1 MNLRSCWAAVLAA
14 TLMVAACQS
23 VHTQTAPQVSSD
35 PWALDTPTT
44 PPEESAPAPAPV
56 PTATP
61 TPAPRKLSY
70 NSVEGVPGKFLSIT
84 FDDGPHATL
93 TPKLLDMLKER
104 GIKATFFLVGKNVA
118 EYPAIVKRM
127 VAEGHEVANHSWS
140 HPSLTKLGADGLRS
154 QIEKTNAAIEAAAGV
169 KPTLIRPPYGATSAR
184 LNKLFADDYGMTVAM
199 WSVDP
204 LDWKYRNAARV
215 TEKILAG
222 AAPGAVILV
231 HDIHPSTV
239 AAMPATLDGLKARG
253 YEFVTMSDLIAM
265 ENSASR
271 PVPAADPTPA
281 PAAPAPAPSTPEFE
295 VRRYDD
301 PVP

>member
-1 MNLRSCWAAVLAA
+1 MNFRSCWAAALAA

-23 VHTQTAPQVSSD
+23 VHTQTTPEVSTD

-44 PPEESAPAPAPV
+44 PPTEPEPTPTPTPA
-56 PTATP
+56 ATP

-70 NSVEGVPGKFLSIT
+70 NSVEGVPGKYLSIT

-93 TPKLLDMLKER
+93 TPKLLDMLRER

-118 EYPAIVKRM
+118 EYPAIVRRM
-127 VAEGHEVANHSWS
+127 VEEGHEVANHSWS
-140 HPSLTKLGADGLRS
+140 HPSLTKLGADGLRA
-154 QIEKTNAAIEAAAGV
+154 QIEKTNTAIESASGV
-169 KPTLIRPPYGATSAR
+169 KPKLIRPPYGATSAR
-184 LNKLFADDYGMTVAM
+184 LNKLFADNYGMTVAI

-215 TEKILAG
+215 TEKILEG

-265 ENSASR
+265 ENSAPRSA
-271 PVPAADPTPA
+271 PTADPTPT
-281 PAAPAPAPSTPEFE
+281 PAPTPISAPKEFE
-295 VRRYDD
+295 VRRYEE
-301 PVP
+301 PAP

>member
-1 MNLRSCWAAVLAA
+1 MNFRSCWAAALAA
-14 TLMVAACQS
+14 TVMVAACRS
-23 VHTQTAPQVSSD
+23 VHTQTTPDVSTD

-44 PPEESAPAPAPV
+44 LPEEPV
-56 PTATP
+56 PTPTPAPTAVP

-93 TPKLLDMLKER
+93 TPKLLDMLRER

-118 EYPAIVKRM
+118 EYPAIVRRM
-127 VAEGHEVANHSWS
+127 VDEGHEVANHSWS
-140 HPSLTKLGADGLRS
+140 HPSLTKLGTEGLRA
-154 QIEKTNAAIEAAAGV
+154 QIEKTNAAIEAACGV

-184 LNKLFADDYGMTVAM
+184 LNKFYADTYGMTVAM

-204 LDWKYRNAARV
+204 LDWKYRNASRV

-222 AAPGAVILV
+222 AAPGAIILV

-239 AAMPATLDGLKARG
+239 AAMPATLDGLRARG

-265 ENSASR
+265 ENSGSK
-271 PVPAADPTPA
+271 PSLAANPTPA
-281 PAAPAPAPSTPEFE
+281 STPTPPAPPEFE

-301 PVP
+301 PAP